1 MEGHI
6 LVISKALYG
15 LRSSS
20 KCWSER
26 LADCLC
32 EMGFT
37 HCKAEPDIWM
47 RKKVICVS
55 SLVLTLMLNL
65 ALAAQN
71 PKEISEELQ
80 TNHNVKLKGIGPN
93 KFYLG
98 CDFYSDDVGVLSLQ
112 ATSNIY

>member
-1 MEGHI
+1 
-6 LVISKALYG
+6 
-15 LRSSS
+15 
-20 KCWSER
+20 
-26 LADCLC
+26 
-32 EMGFT
+32 
-37 HCKAEPDIWM
+37 
-47 RKKVICVS
+47 
-55 SLVLTLMLNL
+55 MLKL

>member
-1 MEGHI
+1 
-6 LVISKALYG
+6 
-15 LRSSS
+15 
-20 KCWSER
+20 
-26 LADCLC
+26 
-32 EMGFT
+32 
-37 HCKAEPDIWM
+37 M